1 MLSWI
6 VDEGGLVKDE
16 THAVGGHEEAVEGL
30 PLYIPD
36 VVMQAHEMVVYT
48 RTRHIPDVEDK
59 LQQLVRQIREGSL
72 RPIQS

>member
-1 MLSWI
+1 
-6 VDEGGLVKDE
+6 
-16 THAVGGHEEAVEGL
+16 
-30 PLYIPD
+30 LYIPD